1 MDYFMK
7 LYRDNEA
14 YKSYVD
20 KCAKA
25 NKETVEQTLERL
37 TVREV
42 GRYYVE
48 REKDRVQ
55 TQTIITAGCGGAC

>member
-1 MDYFMK
+1 MDYFVE
-7 LYRDNEA
+7 LYKNNEQF
-14 YKSYVD
+14 KVFVD
-20 KCAKA
+20 KCARA
-25 NKETVEQTLERL
+25 NKEAVEQTLERL

>member
-1 MDYFMK
+1 MEYFK
-7 LYRDNEA
+7 NLYLTNKDFKEYCDR
-14 YKSYVD
+14 
-20 KCAKA
+20 CAKA
-25 NKETVEQTLERL
+25 NKEAVEQTLERL

-48 REKDRVQ
+48 REKDKVQ